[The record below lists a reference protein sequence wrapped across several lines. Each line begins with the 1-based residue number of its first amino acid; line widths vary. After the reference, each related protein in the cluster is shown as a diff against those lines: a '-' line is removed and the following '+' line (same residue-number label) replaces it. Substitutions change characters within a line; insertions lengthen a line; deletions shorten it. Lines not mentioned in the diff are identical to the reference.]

1 MADDLYDEFGN
12 YIGPEIDDSDED
24 GSEEEDEEDPEDEGE
39 DQGPAG
45 PEVRPP
51 PSILG
56 CQGGGNHRW
65 RPPSIRHLAIV

>member
-56 CQGGGNHRW
+56 AKEAETTGGA
-65 RPPSIRHLAIV
+65 PPRFVI